1 MCLRPKKKSLF
12 LLRTLEGKRTG
23 GQWLM
28 KLLRQVEEESWL
40 HAGEKAMGATGCRKR
55 PWSPEM
61 ERKQMGTDVT
71 GLLEHWL
78 SLM

>member
-1 MCLRPKKKSLF
+1 M
-12 LLRTLEGKRTG
+12 RTG
-23 GQWLM
+23 GQWLV

-40 HAGEKAMGATGCRKR
+40 HAGEKAMGPTGCPKR

-61 ERKQMGTDVT
+61 EGEQMGTGVT